1 MGPSRGSL
9 AAGVTTTTEGL
20 PNTEGDGTPT
30 TEGLPNTEGEG
41 TPTTEGLPNTS
52 EVGNNP
58 RVGVGVPAAMG
69 VTAAAAALT
78 KAIRPCC
85 KRTWGQKRTT
95 SNRCRYYF
103 CFR

>member
-58 RVGVGVPAAMG
+58 RVGVGVPAAMA

-78 KAIRPCC
+78 KALRP
-85 KRTWGQKRTT
+85 R
-95 SNRCRYYF
+95 
-103 CFR
+103 